1 MDKSELYLR
10 IPLDRIG
17 VLIGPSGRVKRSI
30 EETCGVN
37 LEVDSGS
44 GGVSVTLRPETP
56 DPLEIFKAE
65 KVVSAIGRGFSPNR
79 AFELLDEE
87 VFLEVLDL
95 REYVGKSSSSIQRIK
110 SRIIGEGGKTRR
122 IIEETTGAKVSVY
135 GHTVAI
141 IGDPARFQVAKD
153 AIIMLIRGRKHRT
166 VYGFLH
172 RKRRE
177 IKKTQMSLWKDSD
190 LTLK

>member
-1 MDKSELYLR
+1 MDKSNLHLR

-17 VLIGPSGRVKRSI
+17 VLIGPHGRVKKSI

-44 GGVSVTLRPETP
+44 GGISIASRPETS
-56 DPLEIFKAE
+56 DPLEIFKVE
-65 KVVSAIGRGFSPNR
+65 KVVLAIGRGFSPNK
-79 AFELLDEE
+79 AFELLDED

-95 REYVGKSSSSIQRIK
+95 RDYAGKSSSSIQRIK
-110 SRIIGEGGKTRR
+110 SRIIGERGKTRR
-122 IIEETTGAKVSVY
+122 IIEETTGAKISVY

-141 IGDPARFQVAKD
+141 IGDPARFQAAKD
-153 AIIMLIRGRKHRT
+153 AVIMLIRGRKHKT

-172 RKRRE
+172 RKRQE
-177 IKKTQMSLWKDSD
+177 IKKTQMSLWKDST